1 MAEQSRITAVVDTNL
16 LVRYLTEDDPVKAKA
31 VDDLLARAEQG
42 RERLLVP
49 SVVVAELVWVLESYY
64 KMGTEQV
71 AELVGAMLSTPGL
84 EVQDAPLLR
93 AALVTYLT
101 DKVDFIDA
109 WIMEF
114 AKSRKVDRVYTFD
127 KRHFKEIGSFKVVQP

>member
-1 MAEQSRITAVVDTNL
+1 MAEQGRITAVVDTNL

-31 VDDLLARAEQG
+31 VDELLARAEQG
-42 RERLLVP
+42 QERLLVP

-64 KMGTEQV
+64 KMDTDQV
-71 AELVGAMLSTPGL
+71 AELVEAMLSTPGL
-84 EVQDAPLLR
+84 DVQDAPLIR
-93 AALVTYLT
+93 AALVTYLA

-114 AKSRKVDRVYTFD
+114 ARSRKVDRVYTFD
-127 KRHFKEIGSFKVVQP
+127 KRHFKRTGSFKIVEP

>member
-1 MAEQSRITAVVDTNL
+1 MVEQSRITAVVDTNL
-16 LVRYLTEDDPVKAKA
+16 LVRYLTEDDAVKAKA

-64 KMGTEQV
+64 KMDTGQV
-71 AELVGAMLSTPGL
+71 AELVEAMLSTRGL
-84 EVQDAPLLR
+84 EVQDAPLIR
-93 AALVTYLT
+93 AALVTYLA
-101 DKVDFIDA
+101 DDVDFIDA

-127 KRHFKEIGSFKVVQP
+127 KRHFKEVGSLKVLQP

>member
-1 MAEQSRITAVVDTNL
+1 MTKQSRITAVVDTNL

-49 SVVVAELVWVLESYY
+49 SVVVAELAWVLESYY
-64 KMGTEQV
+64 KMGTDQV
-71 AELVGAMLSTPGL
+71 AELVEAMLSTPGL
-84 EVQDAPLLR
+84 EVQDASLIR
-93 AALVTYLT
+93 AAIVTYLT

-114 AKSRKVDRVYTFD
+114 ARSRKVDRVYTFD
-127 KRHFKEIGSFKVVQP
+127 KRHFKEIGGLKVLQP

>member
-1 MAEQSRITAVVDTNL
+1 MLREGRITAVVDTNL

-31 VDDLLARAEQG
+31 VDDLLALAEQG

-49 SVVVAELVWVLESYY
+49 SVVIAELVWVLESYY
-64 KMGTEQV
+64 KMGTDQV
-71 AELVGAMLSTPGL
+71 VELVEAMLSTPGL
-84 EVQDAPLLR
+84 EVQDASLIR

-101 DKVDFIDA
+101 AKVDFIDA

-114 AKSRKVDRVYTFD
+114 ARKKKADRVYTFD
-127 KRHFKEIGSFKVVQP
+127 KRHFKEMGSFKVVQP

>member
-1 MAEQSRITAVVDTNL
+1 MAAQSRITAVVDTNL
-16 LVRYLTEDDPVKAKA
+16 LVRYLTEDDPAKAKA

-64 KMGTEQV
+64 KLGTDQV
-71 AELVGAMLSTPGL
+71 TELVEAMLSTPGL
-84 EVQDAPLLR
+84 EVQDAPLIR
-93 AALVTYLT
+93 AAIATYLR

-114 AKSRKVDRVYTFD
+114 ARAKEVDRVYTFD
-127 KRHFKEIGSFKVVQP
+127 KRHFKQTGSFKVVQP

>member
-1 MAEQSRITAVVDTNL
+1 MAEQRRITAVIDTNL
-16 LVRYLTEDDPVKAKA
+16 LVRYLTEDDTAKAKA

-64 KMGTEQV
+64 QMRSNQV
-71 AELVGAMLSTPGL
+71 VELVEAMLSTPGL
-84 EVQDAPLLR
+84 EVQDAPLIR
-93 AALVTYLT
+93 AALVTYVAG
-101 DKVDFIDA
+101 DVDFIDA

-114 AKSRKVDRVYTFD
+114 ARLRKVDRVYTFD
-127 KRHFKEIGSFKVVQP
+127 KRHFKEIKGLKVVQP